1 MIVFAVSTGSTLAT
15 NVNQTPTDKF
25 KNANESLELQCL
37 HSISSYNVILWY
49 KQTHGGTLTLLGY
62 LYATTKS
69 VEPEFSG
76 KFEMDGDANINK
88 KNSLTISNLLLN
100 DSAVYFCAASLHS
113 VSDHLPLSTITHLL
127 SAGKLSAIRHS
138 HLCTCHQCPQYT
150 FLHVTWFQ
158 KPFTQRAKPCSKSA
172 KLWDK

>member
-25 KNANESLELQCL
+25 KNANESLELECF
-37 HSISSYNVILWY
+37 HTIPNYNVILWY

-62 LYATTKS
+62 LIGTS
-69 VEPEFSG
+69 PGPIEREFSG
-76 KFEMDGDANINK
+76 KVKMDGDANTNK
-88 KNSLTISNLLLN
+88 KNSLNISNLLLN

-150 FLHVTWFQ
+150 CLHVT
-158 KPFTQRAKPCSKSA
+158 
-172 KLWDK
+172 

>member
-1 MIVFAVSTGSTLAT
+1 MNVVSTGSTLA
-15 NVNQTPTDKF
+15 NSVNQTASDQI
-25 KNANESLELQCL
+25 KNASQSLKLECF
-37 HSISSYNVILWY
+37 HTIPSYNRILWY

-62 LYATTKS
+62 LYTSPGTI
-69 VEPEFSG
+69 EPEFSG
-76 KFEMDGDANINK
+76 KVKMDGNANTNK

-138 HLCTCHQCPQYT
+138 HLCTCHHCPQNT
-150 FLHVTWFQ
+150 FLHAT
-158 KPFTQRAKPCSKSA
+158 
-172 KLWDK
+172 

>member
-15 NVNQTPTDKF
+15 NVNQTPTEKF
-25 KNANESLELQCL
+25 KNASETLELQCL
-37 HSISSYNVILWY
+37 HSIPSYNVILWY

-62 LYATTKS
+62 LYTSPGTI
-69 VEPEFSG
+69 EPEFRE
-76 KFEMDGDANINK
+76 KVKMDGDPNTNK

-127 SAGKLSAIRHS
+127 SAGKTLTPQTTS
-138 HLCTCHQCPQYT
+138 HLHIGPKQLQQALC
-150 FLHVTWFQ
+150 F
-158 KPFTQRAKPCSKSA
+158 
-172 KLWDK
+172 

>member
-37 HSISSYNVILWY
+37 HRIPNYNVIMWY

-62 LYATTKS
+62 LYTTTKS

-76 KFEMDGDANINK
+76 KVKMDGNANTNK

-100 DSAVYFCAASLHS
+100 DSAVYFCAA
-113 VSDHLPLSTITHLL
+113 
-127 SAGKLSAIRHS
+127 
-138 HLCTCHQCPQYT
+138 
-150 FLHVTWFQ
+150 
-158 KPFTQRAKPCSKSA
+158 FTQCF
-172 KLWDK
+172 

>member
-15 NVNQTPTDKF
+15 NVNQTPTEKF
-25 KNANESLELQCL
+25 KNASETLELQCL
-37 HSISSYNVILWY
+37 HSIPSYNVILWY

-62 LYATTKS
+62 LYTSPGTI
-69 VEPEFSG
+69 EPEFSG
-76 KFEMDGDANINK
+76 KVKMDGDPNTNK

-127 SAGKLSAIRHS
+127 SAGKTLTPQTTS
-138 HLCTCHQCPQYT
+138 HLHIGPKQLQQALC
-150 FLHVTWFQ
+150 F
-158 KPFTQRAKPCSKSA
+158 
-172 KLWDK
+172 